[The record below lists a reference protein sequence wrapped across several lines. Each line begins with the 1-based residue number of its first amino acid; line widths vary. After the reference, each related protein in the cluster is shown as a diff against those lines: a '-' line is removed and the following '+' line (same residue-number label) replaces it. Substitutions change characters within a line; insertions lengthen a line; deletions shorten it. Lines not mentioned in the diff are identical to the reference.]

1 MRYFDVDTVTFT
13 TVDVGKISVKDLRP
27 LYDGPF
33 RFSVTTRTE
42 VTLDEVA
49 VRPEVYGKNGEYE
62 AYKLFDKNAVK
73 IVEQRFSL
81 DLIDKLE
88 VPE

>member
-1 MRYFDVDTVTFT
+1 
-13 TVDVGKISVKDLRP
+13 
-27 LYDGPF
+27 
-33 RFSVTTRTE
+33 
-42 VTLDEVA
+42 LDEVA